1 MPGPGLESK
10 DDQTVS
16 RTTCGIK
23 EVNKVIVGFIEDI
36 LGLYCHDYYLC
47 IEDLA
52 HIDADVEADCLV
64 PQQKSKFSVFQ
75 PGLKIFTIIKII
87 TILSTC
93 ELGPRT
99 CLV

>member
-36 LGLYCHDYYLC
+36 PGLYCHDYYLC

-52 HIDADVEADCLV
+52 HIDADVEADCFV
-64 PQQKSKFSVFQ
+64 SQQKSKLPVLQSRD
-75 PGLKIFTIIKII
+75 G
-87 TILSTC
+87 
-93 ELGPRT
+93 G
-99 CLV
+99 